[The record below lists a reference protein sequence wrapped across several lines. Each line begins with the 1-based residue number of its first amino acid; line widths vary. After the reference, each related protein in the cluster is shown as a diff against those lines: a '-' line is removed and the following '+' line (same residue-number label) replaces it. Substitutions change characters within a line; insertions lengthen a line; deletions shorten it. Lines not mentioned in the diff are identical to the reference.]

1 MEVQITFRGFCEPRP
16 LGNEDKWGG
25 EADWEMAQPLN
36 SLRAVIDPT
45 IPPQYEARKS
55 ILHITSGC
63 LVLQLMV

>member
-36 SLRAVIDPT
+36 YLRAVIDPT
-45 IPPQYEARKS
+45 IPPQYETRKS
-55 ILHITSGC
+55 I
-63 LVLQLMV
+63 